1 MPGRFPFLNGWA
13 WSGEKNKF
21 VVADWHRLNDG
32 NRKYGTLFI
41 IVKKKKKKKIK
52 KKKKKKKIKK

>member
-41 IVKKKKKKKIK
+41 KKKKKKKNLTRVPCCTLR
-52 KKKKKKKIKK
+52 